1 MLCIYHIYYML
12 YNLYMNT
19 RSLFEDALPETYS
32 DFQKLHNQLR
42 SGAYWTL
49 SLEQAKSAYLSALCH
64 EATTPFSLAV
74 QKIMDSWTSVNRVFA
89 YIQKEFS
96 TYSSIM
102 SEKFHSYNDM
112 CSDFS
117 DSEKSSR
124 ITQRLA
130 RVDLDSVEIRF
141 SHNGDEESQQ
151 IKNLSSMQLLSRFQH
166 FWTMIAEL
174 QQHKNKGC
182 AIEINEIIFYS

>member
-1 MLCIYHIYYML
+1 MLCIYHIYYIL

-42 SGAYWTL
+42 SGNYWTL
-49 SLEQAKSAYLSALCH
+49 SLEQAKSAYLSALWY

-74 QKIMDSWTSVNRVFA
+74 QKILDSWISVNRMIT

-130 RVDLDSVEIRF
+130 KVDLDSIEIRI

-151 IKNLSSMQLLSRFQH
+151 IKNLASMQLYNRFQC
-166 FWTMIAEL
+166 FWSIIAEL
-174 QQHKNKGC
+174 QQHKNGGC
-182 AIEINEIIFYS
+182 AIAINEIIFYS